1 MRHSIYINTEMG
13 LIIESRKLALAVA
26 EEFEEELRPE
36 NSWQVLLD
44 DKGKIFWKSGET
56 TLHKDPARSAWHR
69 FQAWF
74 FGFFDLD
81 DQL

>member
-1 MRHSIYINTEMG
+1 MG
-13 LIIESRKLALAVA
+13 LIIKSRNLALAVA
-26 EEFEEELRPE
+26 AEFEEELKPE

-44 DKGKIFWKSGET
+44 DKDKIYWKSGDT
-56 TLHKDPARSAWHR
+56 VLHKDPARSAWHR